1 MAKDSS
7 EKSKNDNKEKL
18 KALREERSDIIAR
31 NKELLKKQNSET
43 GLIKKGLKEGSK
55 TIPEL
60 ARETGL
66 KSDRILYYVSAM
78 KKFGEIN
85 EAGHAEGYFKYSLVE
100 KKKKKK
106 AASKE

>member
-7 EKSKNDNKEKL
+7 EKPNNDDHKEKL
-18 KALREERSDIIAR
+18 KALREERGELIER

-43 GLIKKGLKEGSK
+43 GLIKKGLKEGNK

-60 ARETGL
+60 AKETGL
-66 KSDRILYYVSAM
+66 KGDLILYYVSAM

-85 EAGHAEGYFKYSLVE
+85 EAGHADGYFKYSLVE
-100 KKKKKK
+100 KKKKAAKK
-106 AASKE
+106 